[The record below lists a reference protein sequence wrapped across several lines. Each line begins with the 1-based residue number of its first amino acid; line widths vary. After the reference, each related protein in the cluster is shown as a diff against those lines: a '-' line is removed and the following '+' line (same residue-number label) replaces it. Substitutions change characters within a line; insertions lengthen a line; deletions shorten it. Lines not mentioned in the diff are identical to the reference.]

1 MTTSGL
7 TLLDPWLLASLVL
20 VLGACVFRLV
30 RRRAALPAASLASF
44 EGVPVTLRQR
54 LVALPGAL
62 LLLGGVLL
70 CVALARPVERE
81 VVPIREAGVDVLL
94 AVDVSSSMRTKDM
107 ASGGEMMRVDA
118 ARSRAAAFARA
129 RATDRVGLL
138 TYSAFAELTCP
149 PTLDE
154 RALGAFIEAIQP
166 MPEGSPLDGTATGTA
181 LAKAVR
187 VLEKSEAKSK
197 VVVLLTDGQTTVR
210 DVDPLDAAKLAA
222 DSGIRV
228 HTIGLGNGIPSPFGG
243 WVAVDFTELEQV
255 AKATGGRFFAAQS
268 DADLAKVYEEIDRLE
283 KAPIEDPRYRTVDRF
298 ELPLLAGLLALALSL
313 LLELGWLRGA
323 P

>member
-1 MTTSGL
+1 MSPAEF
-7 TLLDPWLLASLVL
+7 TLLDPWLLASLLL
-20 VLGACVFRLV
+20 VVAAFVVRAL
-30 RRRAALPAASLASF
+30 RRRATLPAASLALLAR
-44 EGVPVTLRQR
+44 VPVTLRER
-54 LVALPGAL
+54 LVGLPGVL
-62 LLLGGVLL
+62 LFVGGLSL

-81 VVPIREAGVDVLL
+81 VVPLREAGVDILL
-94 AVDVSSSMRTKDM
+94 VVDVSSSMRTKDM
-107 ASGGEMMRVDA
+107 AQGTDMMRVDA
-118 ARSRAAAFARA
+118 ARARAAAFARA
-129 RATDRVGLL
+129 RSSDRVGLV
-138 TYSAFAELTCP
+138 TYSAFAELVCP

-154 RALGAFIEAIQP
+154 RALAAFVEAVQP

-210 DVDPLDAAKLAA
+210 AVDPLDAAKLAA
-222 DSGIRV
+222 DAGIRV

-243 WVAVDFTELEQV
+243 WVAVDFTELQKIAET
-255 AKATGGRFFAAQS
+255 TGGKFFAAQS
-268 DADLAKVYEEIDRLE
+268 DADLATVYEEVDRLE

-298 ELPLLAGLLALALSL
+298 ELPLLAGLVAILLGI
-313 LLELGWLRGA
+313 LLELLWLRGA

>member
-7 TLLDPWLLASLVL
+7 TLLDPWLLASVVL
-20 VLGACVFRLV
+20 VLGAWALRLL
-30 RRRAALPAASLASF
+30 RRRAALPVASL
-44 EGVPVTLRQR
+44 VPLDTVPATLRQR
-54 LVALPGAL
+54 LVGLPGAL
-62 LLLGGVLL
+62 MVIGGLLL

-94 AVDVSSSMRTKDM
+94 AVDVSSSMRTRDM
-107 ASGGEMMRVDA
+107 AAGSEMMRVDA

-154 RALGAFIEAIQP
+154 RALGAFIDAIQP
-166 MPEGSPLDGTATGTA
+166 MPEGSQLDGTATGTA

-187 VLEKSEAKSK
+187 VLERSEAKSK

-210 DVDPLDAAKLAA
+210 DVDPIDAAKLAA
-222 DSGIRV
+222 DTGIRV

-243 WVAVDFTELEQV
+243 WVAVDFTELEEV
-255 AKATGGRFFAAQS
+255 AKVTGGRFFAAQS
-268 DADLAKVYEEIDRLE
+268 DADLAKVYEEIDQLE

-298 ELPLLAGLLALALSL
+298 ELPLLAGLIALGLAL
-313 LLELGWLRGA
+313 LLEVCWLRGA